1 MYRGF
6 NLEYDQSIDSNIYTS
21 KGIEIYQDIR
31 EKLIDKAEQIIS
43 YDGIIDG
50 NEVIKTWFPAIE
62 CDIFLSHSHKDKYK
76 AIALAGLL
84 WENFGL
90 KTFIDSTIW
99 GFSDDLLKILD
110 NRYCLHENGENY
122 SYEKRNYSTSHVHMM
137 LNSALN
143 KMIDNCEAVFF
154 LNTPNSISPNNTIK
168 NSTNSPWIFSEI
180 ATTQIIQKKTPA
192 RLKPETRMFSN
203 KTQLSESAREQ
214 LTVEYQMDLNHLT
227 KIDYYSIV
235 LWINQAKD
243 SNKNPLDILY
253 STYPLKE
260 KYYLKKERY

>member
-6 NLEYDQSIDSNIYTS
+6 NLDYDESINDKLYTS
-21 KGIEIYQDIR
+21 RGIDIFEEFN
-31 EKLIDKAEQIIS
+31 EKIKDRAEYLIS
-43 YDGIIDG
+43 HDGIING
-50 NEVIKTWFPAIE
+50 NEVIDKWFPIIE
-62 CDIFLSHSHKDKYK
+62 CDIFLSHSHIDKYK
-76 AIALAGLL
+76 AIDLAGLI

-99 GFSDDLLKILD
+99 GLSDNLLKVLD
-110 NRYCLHENGENY
+110 NKYCLHENGENY
-122 SYEKRNYSTSHVHMM
+122 SYEKRNYSTSHVHLM

-154 LNTPNSISPNNTIK
+154 LNIPNSISPNNTIE

-180 ATTQIIQKKTPA
+180 ATTQIIRKKTPL

-203 KTQLSESAREQ
+203 KAQLNESEREQ
-214 LTVEYQMDLNHLT
+214 LTIEYQMDLNHLT

-235 LWINQAKD
+235 LLMNQAKS
-243 SNKNPLDILY
+243 SNQNALDILY
-253 STYPLKE
+253 SNYPLKE
-260 KYYLKKERY
+260 KYYIKNER